1 MTDTKNDPAQPKRPY
16 ATLDLKATEIKVT
29 SIGEKSAAAASTTSS
44 AATTSSA
51 VSSSATPAPAPA
63 STYAAFQASAYSA
76 TGSAKKEAASTKPS
90 AASSG
95 SPSTSTGATSS
106 SASGTTAPQSA
117 KPAAA
122 APSAPSAT
130 HQTVVVKKRG
140 GFFSHLA
147 ASVIGGIVALAGAD
161 WVIPQLQQLGLQQYL
176 PQLSATR
183 GADGERLAKLEK
195 QLVASDLSTQLK
207 NAETRL
213 AALEKTADA
222 IPGIAQSQ
230 SRLVAETKAALA
242 SAASDAG
249 APDQIERLTK
259 VEDKLKA
266 LTEAGANDPAAGRLE
281 QLAALTGKVA
291 DLETSMATQLTALRK
306 SVASDVEARII
317 AATEASEAAKSGTQ
331 RIDRELAG
339 IKTDSARLNERLE
352 AAKAEADRAME
363 NLKQAQQ
370 DSATL
375 KASLETLKSSV
386 AKPSDVASA
395 VTPVTEKL
403 VTLEANLQNVLKS
416 EEDRRS
422 NAERIVLSLELQNLK
437 RALDRGQKYGPE
449 LAEVQKASNGKLDL
463 AALDKFKDQG
473 VPTLPDLARDYR
485 ATANTLI
492 DADADS
498 AEGSVVDRLI
508 AGAKSVV
515 RVRKVSHNADDKSAE
530 AIAGRMEIALK
541 EGRLPDVIEEA
552 KALSPKAK
560 DAAAPFLEKV
570 AARASVDSS
579 VAQIETKLKS
589 SLSGSATEPAKSQN

>member
-1 MTDTKNDPAQPKRPY
+1 MTDAKNDPAQPKRPY

-29 SIGEKSAAAASTTSS
+29 PIGEKFQPTPGTSTAAP
-44 AATTSSA
+44 
-51 VSSSATPAPAPA
+51 TPAPAPA
-63 STYAAFQASAYSA
+63 SAYASFQASAFPPA
-76 TGSAKKEAASTKPS
+76 GSAKKDASTGQQTTAPSASSSTSSTASVTQSTKP
-90 AASSG
+90 AAT
-95 SPSTSTGATSS
+95 PPQAT
-106 SASGTTAPQSA
+106 
-117 KPAAA
+117 A
-122 APSAPSAT
+122 AP
-130 HQTVVVKKRG
+130 QTVVVKKRG

-147 ASVIGGIVALAGAD
+147 ASVIGGVIALAGAD
-161 WVIPQLQQLGLQQYL
+161 WAIPQLGQLGLQDYL
-176 PQLSATR
+176 PQLGASR
-183 GADGERLAKLEK
+183 SADGERLAKLEK
-195 QLVASDLSTQLK
+195 QLAAGDLSTQLK
-207 NAETRL
+207 NAEARL
-213 AALEKTADA
+213 AALEKTTAS
-222 IPGIAQSQ
+222 IPDIAQSQ

-266 LTEAGANDPAAGRLE
+266 MTDAGASDPAAGRLE

-306 SVASDVEARII
+306 SVAGDVEARII

-339 IKTDSARLNERLE
+339 LKTDAARLNERLE
-352 AAKAEADRAME
+352 VSKAEGDRAME

-370 DSATL
+370 ESAAL
-375 KASLETLKSSV
+375 KAALESLRTSV
-386 AKPSDVASA
+386 AKPSDVTTA
-395 VTPVTEKL
+395 VEPVTQKL
-403 VTLEANLQNVLKS
+403 VTLEANLQTVLKA

-463 AALDKFKDQG
+463 AVLDKFKDQG

-485 ATANTLI
+485 ATANSLI

-552 KALSPKAK
+552 KALSAKAK

-570 AARASVDSS
+570 AARASIDSS

-589 SLSGSATEPAKSQN
+589 SLSGSAPEPAKPQN

>member
-1 MTDTKNDPAQPKRPY
+1 MTDAKNDPAQPKRPY

-29 SIGEKSAAAASTTSS
+29 PIGEKLQPTPGTSTAAP
-44 AATTSSA
+44 
-51 VSSSATPAPAPA
+51 TPAPAPA
-63 STYAAFQASAYSA
+63 SAYASFQASAFPPA
-76 TGSAKKEAASTKPS
+76 GSAKKDAS
-90 AASSG
+90 AAK
-95 SPSTSTGATSS
+95 
-106 SASGTTAPQSA
+106 QS
-117 KPAAA
+117 
-122 APSAPSAT
+122 SAPSASSST
-130 HQTVVVKKRG
+130 TSTTSASQSTKPAATPPQATTAPQTVVVKKRG

-147 ASVIGGIVALAGAD
+147 ASVIGGVVALAGAD
-161 WVIPQLQQLGLQQYL
+161 WAIPQLGQLGLQDYL
-176 PQLSATR
+176 PQHGTSR

-195 QLVASDLSTQLK
+195 QLAAGDLSTQLK
-207 NAETRL
+207 NAEARL
-213 AALEKTADA
+213 VALEKTTAS
-222 IPGIAQSQ
+222 IPEIAQSQ

-259 VEDKLKA
+259 VEDKLRA
-266 LTEAGANDPAAGRLE
+266 LADAGASDPAAGRLE

-306 SVASDVEARII
+306 SVAGDVEARII

-339 IKTDSARLNERLE
+339 LKTDAARLNERLE
-352 AAKAEADRAME
+352 ISKAEGDRAME

-370 DSATL
+370 ESATL
-375 KASLETLKSSV
+375 KAALESLRTSV
-386 AKPSDVASA
+386 AKPSDVTTA
-395 VTPVTEKL
+395 VEPVTQKL
-403 VTLEANLQNVLKS
+403 VTLEANLQTVLKA

-449 LAEVQKASNGKLDL
+449 LAEVQKVSNGKLDL
-463 AALDKFKDQG
+463 SVLDKFKDQG

-485 ATANTLI
+485 ATANSLI

-570 AARASVDSS
+570 AARTSIDSS

-589 SLSGSATEPAKSQN
+589 SLSGSAPEPAKSQN

>member
-1 MTDTKNDPAQPKRPY
+1 MTDAKNDPAQPKRPY

-29 SIGEKSAAAASTTSS
+29 PIGEKVPPTASAASGAAG
-44 AATTSSA
+44 
-51 VSSSATPAPAPA
+51 SSSTPTPAPA
-63 STYAAFQASAYSA
+63 STYAAFQASGFPPAVA
-76 TGSAKKEAASTKPS
+76 AKKDTGAAKPS
-90 AASSG
+90 AAASAG
-95 SPSTSTGATSS
+95 TSAPTGATSS
-106 SASGTTAPQSA
+106 AASSTATPTA

-122 APSAPSAT
+122 APSTPSAT
-130 HQTVVVKKRG
+130 QQQTVVVKKRG

-147 ASVIGGIVALAGAD
+147 ASIIGGVVALAGAD
-161 WVIPQLQQLGLQQYL
+161 WAIPQLQQLGLQQYL
-176 PQLSATR
+176 PQLGASR
-183 GADGERLAKLEK
+183 GADDQRMAKLEK
-195 QLVASDLSTQLK
+195 QLAAGDLSTQLK
-207 NAETRL
+207 NAEARL

-266 LTEAGANDPAAGRLE
+266 LTDAGANDPAAGRLE

-306 SVASDVEARII
+306 SVAGDVEARII

-352 AAKAEADRAME
+352 TAKVEGDRAVE

-370 DSATL
+370 ESAAL
-375 KASLETLKSSV
+375 KAALESLRTSV
-386 AKPSDVASA
+386 AKPSDVTTA
-395 VTPVTEKL
+395 VEPVTQKL
-403 VTLEANLQNVLKS
+403 VTLEANLQTVLKS

-449 LAEVQKASNGKLDL
+449 LAEVQKAANGKLDL
-463 AALDKFKDQG
+463 AVLEKFKEQG

-485 ATANTLI
+485 ATANSLI

-515 RVRKVSHNADDKSAE
+515 RVRKVSHKADDKSAE

-541 EGRLPDVIEEA
+541 EGRLSDVIEEA

-560 DAAAPFLEKV
+560 DAASRFLEKV

-589 SLSGSATEPAKSQN
+589 SLSGSASEPAKSQN

>member
-1 MTDTKNDPAQPKRPY
+1 MTEAKNDPAQPKRPY

-29 SIGEKSAAAASTTSS
+29 PIGEKVPPTASAASS
-44 AATTSSA
+44 AAGSA
-51 VSSSATPAPAPA
+51 STPTPAPA
-63 STYAAFQASAYSA
+63 STYAAFQASAFPA
-76 TGSAKKEAASTKPS
+76 AGAAKKDTSPAKPS
-90 AASSG
+90 AASFAG
-95 SPSTSTGATSS
+95 TSAPTGATSS
-106 SASGTTAPQSA
+106 AAGNTTAPLA
-117 KPAAA
+117 KPAVA
-122 APSAPSAT
+122 APSTPSAN
-130 HQTVVVKKRG
+130 QQPTVVVKKRG

-147 ASVIGGIVALAGAD
+147 ASIIGGVVALAGAD
-161 WVIPQLQQLGLQQYL
+161 WAIPQLQQLGLQQYL
-176 PQLSATR
+176 PQLGASR
-183 GADGERLAKLEK
+183 GADGQRLAKLEK
-195 QLVASDLSTQLK
+195 QLAAGDLSTQLK
-207 NAETRL
+207 NTEARL

-266 LTEAGANDPAAGRLE
+266 LTDAGANDPAAGRLE

-306 SVASDVEARII
+306 SVAGDVEARII

-370 DSATL
+370 DSAAL

-386 AKPSDVASA
+386 AKPSDVTSA

-403 VTLEANLQNVLKS
+403 VTLEANLQNVLNA

-449 LAEVQKASNGKLDL
+449 LAEVQKVSNGKLDL
-463 AALDKFKDQG
+463 AVLEKFKDQG

-485 ATANTLI
+485 ATANSLI

-498 AEGSVVDRLI
+498 TEGSVVDRLI

-541 EGRLPDVIEEA
+541 EGRLPDVMEEA

-570 AARASVDSS
+570 AARAGVDSA

-589 SLSGSATEPAKSQN
+589 SLSGSAPEPAKSQN

>member
-1 MTDTKNDPAQPKRPY
+1 MTDATNDPAQPKRPY

-29 SIGEKSAAAASTTSS
+29 TIGEKTA
-44 AATTSSA
+44 
-51 VSSSATPAPAPA
+51 PAPGPASVAPMTAKMAAQNPTPSPA
-63 STYAAFQASAYSA
+63 STYASFQASAFPPAGPVKKDASA
-76 TGSAKKEAASTKPS
+76 STSAASASAASVGAASTM
-90 AASSG
+90 
-95 SPSTSTGATSS
+95 TGNTSS
-106 SASGTTAPQSA
+106 TQPS

-122 APSAPSAT
+122 ASAPAAT
-130 HQTVVVKKRG
+130 QQTVIVKKRG

-147 ASVIGGIVALAGAD
+147 ASIIGGVIALAGAD
-161 WVIPQLQQLGLQQYL
+161 WAIPQLGNFGLQDYL
-176 PQLSATR
+176 PQIGVTR
-183 GADGERLAKLEK
+183 GADDQRFAKLEK
-195 QLVASDLSTQLK
+195 QIAASDLSTQLK
-207 NAETRL
+207 NAEARL
-213 AALEKTADA
+213 AALEKTAAA
-222 IPGIAQSQ
+222 IPDIAQSQ
-230 SRLVAETKAALA
+230 SRLIAETKAALA

-266 LTEAGANDPAAGRLE
+266 MSDAGANDPAAGRLE

-306 SVASDVEARII
+306 SVAGDVEARVI

-339 IKTDSARLNERLE
+339 LKTDSARFNERLE
-352 AAKAEADRAME
+352 AAKAEGDRAME

-370 DSATL
+370 ESASL
-375 KASLETLKSSV
+375 KAALEALKSSV
-386 AKPSDVASA
+386 AKPSDVTSA

-403 VTLEANLQNVLKS
+403 VTLEANLQNVLNS

-422 NAERIVLSLELQNLK
+422 NTERIVLSLELQNLK

-449 LAEVQKASNGKLDL
+449 LAEVQKAANGKLDL
-463 AALDKFKDQG
+463 SVLEKFKDAG

-485 ATANTLI
+485 ATANALI

-530 AIAGRMEIALK
+530 AIAGRMELALK
-541 EGRLPDVIEEA
+541 EGRLTGVIEEA

-560 DAAAPFLEKV
+560 DSATPFLEKV

-579 VAQIETKLKS
+579 VAQIEAKLKS
-589 SLSGSATEPAKSQN
+589 SLSGSAAEPAKSQN

>member
-1 MTDTKNDPAQPKRPY
+1 MTDAKNDPAQPKRPY

-29 SIGEKSAAAASTTSS
+29 SIGEKPVPSAS
-44 AATTSSA
+44 ATTAAQNPSPNP
-51 VSSSATPAPAPA
+51 TPASA
-63 STYAAFQASAYSA
+63 SSYATFQASAFQPA
-76 TGSAKKEAASTKPS
+76 GAAKKDEAPATKST
-90 AASSG
+90 AASS
-95 SPSTSTGATSS
+95 ATSS
-106 SASGTTAPQSA
+106 AMNNATSA
-117 KPAAA
+117 KSSAPAAA
-122 APSAPSAT
+122 APSPASAAQ
-130 HQTVVVKKRG
+130 QTVVYKKRG

-161 WVIPQLQQLGLQQYL
+161 WAIPQLGQFGLQEYL
-176 PQLSATR
+176 PQLGATR

-195 QLVASDLSTQLK
+195 QLAAGDLSTQLK
-207 NAETRL
+207 NAEARL
-213 AALEKTADA
+213 AALEKTTAA
-222 IPGIAQSQ
+222 IPDIAQSQ

-266 LTEAGANDPAAGRLE
+266 LSDVGANDPAAGRLE

-306 SVASDVEARII
+306 SVAGDVEARIV

-339 IKTDSARLNERLE
+339 LKTESVRLNERLE
-352 AAKAEADRAME
+352 ASKADGDRAVE

-370 DSATL
+370 ESAAL
-375 KASLETLKSSV
+375 KSALETLKSSV
-386 AKPSDVASA
+386 AKTSDVTSA
-395 VTPVTEKL
+395 VIPVTEKL

-449 LAEVQKASNGKLDL
+449 LAEVEKAANGKIDL
-463 AALDKFKDQG
+463 GVLEKFKDQG

-485 ATANTLI
+485 TTANALI

-498 AEGSVVDRLI
+498 ADGSVVGRLI

-515 RVRKVSHNADDKSAE
+515 RVRKVNHNAEDNSAE
-530 AIAGRMEIALK
+530 AIAGRMELALK
-541 EGRLPDVIEEA
+541 EGRLSDVIEEA
-552 KALSPKAK
+552 KVLSPKAK
-560 DAAAPFLEKV
+560 DSAAPFLEKV

-579 VAQIETKLKS
+579 VAQIEKQLKS
-589 SLSGSATEPAKSQN
+589 SLSGAAPEPAKMQN

>member
-1 MTDTKNDPAQPKRPY
+1 MTDAKNDPAQPKRPY

-29 SIGEKSAAAASTTSS
+29 PIGEKVPPAASAASGAAGS
-44 AATTSSA
+44 ATTP
-51 VSSSATPAPAPA
+51 TPAPA
-63 STYAAFQASAYSA
+63 STYAAFQASGFPPAVA
-76 TGSAKKEAASTKPS
+76 AKKDTSAAKPS
-90 AASSG
+90 AP
-95 SPSTSTGATSS
+95 PSAATSTPTGATSS
-106 SASGTTAPQSA
+106 AASSTTTTQLAQ
-117 KPAAA
+117 PAAA
-122 APSAPSAT
+122 ASSTPSAT
-130 HQTVVVKKRG
+130 QPTVVVKKRG

-147 ASVIGGIVALAGAD
+147 ASIIGGFVALAGAD
-161 WVIPQLQQLGLQQYL
+161 WAIPQLQQLGLQQYL
-176 PQLSATR
+176 PLLGASR
-183 GADGERLAKLEK
+183 GADGQRLAKLER
-195 QLVASDLSTQLK
+195 QLAAGDLSTQLK
-207 NAETRL
+207 NAEIRL
-213 AALEKTADA
+213 AALEKTADV

-266 LTEAGANDPAAGRLE
+266 LTDAGANDPAAGRLE

-291 DLETSMATQLTALRK
+291 DLETSMSTQLTALRK
-306 SVASDVEARII
+306 SVAGDVEARII

-352 AAKAEADRAME
+352 AGKAQADRAME

-370 DSATL
+370 DSAAL

-386 AKPSDVASA
+386 AKPSDVTSA

-403 VTLEANLQNVLKS
+403 VTLEANLQNVLNA

-449 LAEVQKASNGKLDL
+449 LAEVRKVSNGKLDL
-463 AALDKFKDQG
+463 AVLEKFKDHG

-485 ATANTLI
+485 ATANSLI
-492 DADADS
+492 DADADA

-541 EGRLPDVIEEA
+541 EGRLPDIIEEA
-552 KALSPKAK
+552 KALSSKAK

-589 SLSGSATEPAKSQN
+589 SLSGSAREPATTQN